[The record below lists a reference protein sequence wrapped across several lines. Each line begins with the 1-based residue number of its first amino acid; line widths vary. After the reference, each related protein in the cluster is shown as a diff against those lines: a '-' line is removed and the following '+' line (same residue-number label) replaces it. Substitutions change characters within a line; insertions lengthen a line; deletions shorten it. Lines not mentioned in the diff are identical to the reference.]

1 MNPSQLASLSAKEKY
16 QYTNSFCNS
25 NSATQ
30 AYKKKIIY
38 HLILAGTGRAAERFL
53 DLLAVPLVLDHLIL
67 AARAVRSAE
76 WFLDLLAVLLV
87 LT

>member
-38 HLILAGTGRAAERFL
+38 HLILAG
-53 DLLAVPLVLDHLIL
+53 
-67 AARAVRSAE
+67 RAVRSAE
-76 WFLDLLAVLLV
+76 WFLDRLAVLLV

>member
-38 HLILAGTGRAAERFL
+38 NLILAGRAAERFL